1 MSILKIITYPNVI
14 LDSQAL
20 PVKFPLSPD
29 DKTLI
34 SDMWETVDS
43 KGVGLAAPQVSVSK
57 KICIICLDS
66 EMIPKNQKIKNN
78 FVMINPEITFSSQVN
93 SNIIEGC
100 LSFPEQYYKINRPSN
115 IIVKFQ
121 NEKGKWEFVKA
132 GGWLSR
138 VIQHEV
144 DHLNGKLFINIGGQK
159 IETNDIKNRKEIVD

>member
-1 MSILKIITYPNVI
+1 MSLLEIITYPNPI
-14 LDSQAL
+14 LDLQAATI
-20 PVKFPLSPD
+20 KFPLSSE
-29 DKTLI
+29 DKILI
-34 SDMWETVDS
+34 ASMWETVDT

-57 KICIICLDS
+57 QICIICLDP

-78 FVMINPEITFSSQVN
+78 FVMINPEITFMSQVKA
-93 SNIIEGC
+93 NIIEGC

-144 DHLNGKLFINIGGQK
+144 DHLSGKLFINMGGEK
-159 IETNDIKNRKEIVD
+159 IETGDIKNRKEIVD